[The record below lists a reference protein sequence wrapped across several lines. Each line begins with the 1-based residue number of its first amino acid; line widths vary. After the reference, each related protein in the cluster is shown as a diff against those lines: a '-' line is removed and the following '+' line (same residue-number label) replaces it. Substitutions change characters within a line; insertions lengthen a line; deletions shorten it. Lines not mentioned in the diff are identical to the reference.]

1 MSWHSVIVY
10 LIPFVF
16 PCGKKT
22 VVHLIIDVLDL
33 VKYGMSRFP
42 KWYITDV
49 NYISLTSW
57 LPDEPEPQSETLKY

>member
-1 MSWHSVIVY
+1 MGSAVYNVSNEFAVHFKLTQGSMSN
-10 LIPFVF
+10 
-16 PCGKKT
+16 
-22 VVHLIIDVLDL
+22 DVLDL
-33 VKYGMSRFP
+33 VKYGVSRFP